1 MSTNPDRIVNLLS
14 NWLGGRL
21 PTDELR
27 RRLDEIGT
35 ADLSPGAAEAVTE
48 LQQELAQARNGERGQ
63 LEMVAR
69 ETLEA
74 VALG

>member
-1 MSTNPDRIVNLLS
+1 MSTNPDRIVTLIS
-14 NWLGGRL
+14 HWLGGHL
-21 PTDELR
+21 QTDELR
-27 RRLDEIGT
+27 DRLDEIGT
-35 ADLSPGAAEAVTE
+35 ADLSPSSAEALEE
-48 LQQELAQARNGERGQ
+48 LRQELARAENGDKGQ

>member
-1 MSTNPDRIVNLLS
+1 MSTNPDHIVTLLS
-14 NWLGGRL
+14 KWLGGHL
-21 PTDELR
+21 QTDELK
-27 RRLDEIGT
+27 RRLDELGT
-35 ADLSPGAAEAVTE
+35 EGLEPGAAEAVEE
-48 LQQELAQARNGERGQ
+48 LRMELARAENGERGH

>member
-14 NWLGGRL
+14 NWLAGRL
-21 PTDELR
+21 QTDELR
-27 RRLDEIGT
+27 RQIDEIGT
-35 ADLSPGAAEAVTE
+35 ADLSPGAAEAVEE
-48 LQQELAQARNGERGQ
+48 LLRELESARNGEHGR

>member
-1 MSTNPDRIVNLLS
+1 MSTNPDRIVTLLS

-21 PTDELR
+21 QTDELR
-27 RRLDEIGT
+27 RQIDGIGT
-35 ADLSPGAAEAVTE
+35 ADLSPGAAEAVQE
-48 LQQELAQARNGERGQ
+48 LQQELAQAKNGERGH